1 MAVDREALVRS
12 AEKYVQRGK
21 IDAAIKEYRKV
32 LAEYP
37 SDVNTLNRVGDL
49 YARLE
54 KFDEAVKF
62 FTQIAEQYTRD
73 GFFVK
78 AIAIYKKIIKLDP
91 TSLAVY
97 ERLAELYWR
106 QGLINEART
115 QYQVLADYYT
125 RHANATSAITIY
137 QKMAEVEPENPS
149 YRLKLA
155 ELFQSQRL
163 FEKSLREYRALA
175 DLLLVAGQV
184 DEAVQVYSKA
194 FELVGESLD
203 YVRQAVAGL
212 NESGHT
218 AAANKLLA
226 RAVELNPKASVL
238 AQQIGLR
245 TSEPTPA
252 AAAPATA
259 TPATMPLAEAESYE
273 LQPEAPYGDAL
284 FGPEPTSASDSSY
297 GDGNYGD
304 SAYSGSSYS
313 AEPSFSSDS
322 SFGGGFGA
330 AQSFDT
336 GGGFDS
342 PSFSS
347 PSSFD
352 SPSFDQPAY
361 GSYASNLSFGG
372 FDHEEPPAK
381 RSGPD
386 AGFSQEALPL
396 DDEFSFDLESDEEP
410 ESLVKPPE
418 DLRDARGDG
427 FGAGRAGEDAEVD
440 VGEFAFEID
449 LEGDEEPLPYS
460 EAPAY
465 AAPAATPASP
475 AAAPAAQPRLG
486 EALPSVEIEWAL
498 DPMADLDLALP
509 PPDDEPVIATDLRTM
524 ARAQPALQATEDH
537 FEIDIDL
544 EETAAVAPALLSAP
558 PPSPAPPPAAA
569 LPAVAQQPFSLGLDD
584 DEEEEPVY
592 AIDLEA
598 TATGFAEVELE
609 VELDVDLEDS
619 SATLMTTLPPIA
631 AAAPPAEAPP
641 APISRVATQPRP
653 AIPPPPPEPEAEDE
667 EDDLATVRREEDLLA
682 EARVFA
688 KYGLKEKALDRV
700 RDLLKASP
708 SHLEGRILLT
718 RFDLEAG
725 RHEDARRGANEA
737 SRLAYESGDV
747 ARWVELKNDL
757 SAAGFGIENDQV
769 GFLPGEA
776 RPHAKPAAK
785 GGEDRIAQLLEDL
798 SLESFDSAPAR
809 EREERQSYQSLL
821 EESPP
826 PAAVAPPAA
835 PADLP
840 VKTSLASL
848 VDELGLDDDDE
859 EVATPV
865 RRPVPHAPAAPRTRD
880 PLDETG
886 MSWLDDVAPAPEKK
900 AAKAPASSETI
911 FDEEDDFFDLAA
923 ELEAELDMVD
933 INDSMITS
941 LQPQEQ
947 SLEEIIEGFK
957 QGVAEHLSA
966 EDYDTHFNLGIA
978 YREMGLLDEAIGEFQ
993 LSSKDSRYLVESSSM
1008 LGICFMEKGLPEL
1021 AVRWY
1026 RKGLESPQISEDVT
1040 LGLLYDMG
1048 IAYMSLADYDAAY
1061 KTFVEIYGMN
1071 SNFRDVS
1078 AKLQELAP
1086 LRQLQ

>member
-32 LAEYP
+32 LAEFP
-37 SDVNTLNRVGDL
+37 TDANTLNRVGDL

-125 RHANATSAITIY
+125 RHSNATSAITIY

-155 ELFQSQRL
+155 ELYQSQRL

-175 DLLLVAGQV
+175 DLLLVAGQI
-184 DEAVQVYSKA
+184 DETVQVYSKA
-194 FELVGESLD
+194 FELTGEGLD
-203 YVRQAVAGL
+203 YVREAVAGL
-212 NESGHT
+212 KEAGHT
-218 AAANKLLA
+218 AAATRLLA
-226 RAVELNPKASVL
+226 RATELNPKAAAL

-245 TSEPTPA
+245 TAEPEPPPPEPSYTPPEPVYDAGGSGAYQAPAFDEAPAFDA
-252 AAAPATA
+252 AFGAQAYPATGSPSFDSPLEAAP
-259 TPATMPLAEAESYE
+259 SF
-273 LQPEAPYGDAL
+273 DAV
-284 FGPEPTSASDSSY
+284 
-297 GDGNYGD
+297 
-304 SAYSGSSYS
+304 
-313 AEPSFSSDS
+313 
-322 SFGGGFGA
+322 GFGA
-330 AQSFDT
+330 GNNYEAA
-336 GGGFDS
+336 
-342 PSFSS
+342 
-347 PSSFD
+347 SFD
-352 SPSFDQPAY
+352 SPSFESPAAYSGY
-361 GSYASNLSFGG
+361 GATSFGG
-372 FDHEEPPAK
+372 FDEEKPPAPLPSPG
-381 RSGPD
+381 RPE
-386 AGFSQEALPL
+386 AGYSQQEAVSL
-396 DDEFSFDLESDEEP
+396 DDEFSFDLESDDEP
-410 ESLVKPPE
+410 ESLVRPPA
-418 DLRDARGDG
+418 DVLTDVRTTARDGYGKNDAFADN
-427 FGAGRAGEDAEVD
+427 RAGEDAEVD

-449 LEGDEEPLPYS
+449 LDGDGGMAADASPYS
-460 EAPAY
+460 SPAY
-465 AAPAATPASP
+465 PTQFGDNKAKAPTI
-475 AAAPAAQPRLG
+475 AP
-486 EALPSVEIEWAL
+486 VEIEWSM

-509 PPDDEPVIATDLRTM
+509 PPDDEPVMATDLRGNLRQDET
-524 ARAQPALQATEDH
+524 
-537 FEIDIDL
+537 FEIEVDL
-544 EETAAVAPALLSAP
+544 DATAPVLSSPAYGAPAAP
-558 PPSPAPPPAAA
+558 VPAAA
-569 LPAVAQQPFSLGLDD
+569 PSAPSITAQPFSLNLDDD
-584 DEEEEPVY
+584 DEEDEGVY
-592 AIDLEA
+592 SIDLEA
-598 TATGFAEVELE
+598 TAAGFGEVELE
-609 VELDVDLEDS
+609 VELEDT
-619 SATLMTTLPPIA
+619 AAVAPA
-631 AAAPPAEAPP
+631 AAAPTPAAAPP
-641 APISRVATQPRP
+641 RVATAVRP
-653 AIPPPPPEPEAEDE
+653 ALAPLTPEPTLEEDE
-667 EDDLATVRREEDLLA
+667 DEDDLAAVRREEDLLA

-700 RDLLKASP
+700 RDLLQASP
-708 SHLEGRILLT
+708 AHLEGLTLLT

-725 RHEDARRGANEA
+725 RHADARGNANEIA
-737 SRLAYESGDV
+737 RLTREGADP
-747 ARWVELKNDL
+747 ARWSELKTEL
-757 SAAGFGIENDQV
+757 QAAGFGVENDRV
-769 GFLPGEA
+769 SFLPGEA
-776 RPHAKPAAK
+776 RPLPAKAPAK
-785 GGEDRIAQLLEDL
+785 SGDDRIAQLLEDL
-798 SLESFDSAPAR
+798 SLESFDSAPSR
-809 EREERQSYQSLL
+809 EREERHSYQSLL
-821 EESPP
+821 QDTPP
-826 PAAVAPPAA
+826 EPPKAPAA
-835 PADLP
+835 PPPPPEPA
-840 VKTSLASL
+840 KTSLASL

-859 EVATPV
+859 ELAAPV
-865 RRPVPHAPAAPRTRD
+865 RRPVPHAPAAPRTPD

-900 AAKAPASSETI
+900 ETKAPASTETI

-933 INDSMITS
+933 INNSMITS

-1026 RKGLESPQISEDVT
+1026 RKGLESPKISEEVT

-1048 IAYMSLADYDAAY
+1048 IAYMSLGDYDAAY

-1078 AKLQELAP
+1078 IKLQELAP
-1086 LRQLQ
+1086 LRQP

>member
-37 SDVNTLNRVGDL
+37 SDANTLNRVGDL

-62 FTQIAEQYTRD
+62 FTQIAEQYTKD

-125 RHANATSAITIY
+125 RHSNATSAITIY

-155 ELFQSQRL
+155 ELYQSQRL

-184 DEAVQVYSKA
+184 DETVQVYSKA

-203 YVRQAVAGL
+203 FVREAVAGL
-212 NESGHT
+212 HEAGH
-218 AAANKLLA
+218 AAAASRLLA
-226 RAVELNPKASVL
+226 RATELNPKAVAL
-238 AQQIGLR
+238 GQQIGLR
-245 TSEPTPA
+245 PPGQPEPPA
-252 AAAPATA
+252 PVRQPEPEPEPEPFEEPAYGGA
-259 TPATMPLAEAESYE
+259 SFAES
-273 LQPEAPYGDAL
+273 A
-284 FGPEPTSASDSSY
+284 FGESA
-297 GDGNYGD
+297 G
-304 SAYSGSSYS
+304 
-313 AEPSFSSDS
+313 
-322 SFGGGFGA
+322 
-330 AQSFDT
+330 
-336 GGGFDS
+336 
-342 PSFSS
+342 
-347 PSSFD
+347 SSFD
-352 SPSFDQPAY
+352 AGPSFGSGPSFEVEPTFGGSPSFDSSPGFGSPSSYSGY
-361 GSYASNLSFGG
+361 GGGGSFGG
-372 FDHEEPPAK
+372 FDEPVAPAK
-381 RSGPD
+381 RPGESTG
-386 AGFSQEALPL
+386 GLKQEAIPL
-396 DDEFSFDLESDEEP
+396 DEEFSFDLESDEEP
-410 ESLVKPPE
+410 ESLVKPPADIHLTGGRE
-418 DLRDARGDG
+418 AIRPATRGPATG
-427 FGAGRAGEDAEVD
+427 GPASGRAGEDAEVD

-449 LEGDEEPLPYS
+449 LDAESEPLPY
-460 EAPAY
+460 
-465 AAPAATPASP
+465 ASSP
-475 AAAPAAQPRLG
+475 GRLG
-486 EALPSVEIEWAL
+486 AAGAGAAGTGSPGSAVEIEWG

-509 PPDDEPVIATDLRTM
+509 PPDDEPVVATDLRKM
-524 ARAQPALQATEDH
+524 ARTPPPAPPAEDGY
-537 FEIDIDL
+537 FEFDVDL
-544 EETAAVAPALLSAP
+544 EETAAVAQ
-558 PPSPAPPPAAA
+558 PAPPA
-569 LPAVAQQPFSLGLDD
+569 PAVSPPDRPTQQPFSLSLDD
-584 DEEEEPVY
+584 DEEEEAY
-592 AIDLEA
+592 SIDLEA
-598 TATGFAEVELE
+598 TAGVYGQPPAFDEPAALGQSSFE
-609 VELDVDLEDS
+609 VELDES
-619 SATLMTTLPPIA
+619 SATLMA
-631 AAAPPAEAPP
+631 VPPAASRPP
-641 APISRVATQPRP
+641 AAQTKVATQPRP
-653 AIPPPPPEPEAEDE
+653 AIPPLLPEPEAEAEDE

-682 EARVFA
+682 EARVFS
-688 KYGLKEKALDRV
+688 KYGLKEKALDRLK
-700 RDLLKASP
+700 DLLRASP
-708 SHLEGRILLT
+708 AHLEGLTMLT
-718 RFDLEAG
+718 RFDLDAG
-725 RHEDARRGANEA
+725 RYEEVRKGANE
-737 SRLAYESGDV
+737 V
-747 ARWVELKNDL
+747 ARLSKAAGLPEGEAARWIELKSDL
-757 SAAGFGIENDQV
+757 AAAGFGLEGDKV
-769 GFLPGEA
+769 TFLPGEA
-776 RPHAKPAAK
+776 RPVPSRPAVKA
-785 GGEDRIAQLLEDL
+785 GDDRIAQLLEDL

-809 EREERQSYQSLL
+809 ERDERQSYQSLL
-821 EESPP
+821 QEAAPEPP
-826 PAAVAPPAA
+826 APPAA
-835 PADLP
+835 APP
-840 VKTSLASL
+840 PEGIVKTSLASL
-848 VDELGLDDDDE
+848 VDELGLDDLDE
-859 EVATPV
+859 EEVPAPQIK
-865 RRPVPHAPAAPRTRD
+865 RPVPHAPAAPRTPD

-886 MSWLDDVAPAPEKK
+886 MSWLDDVAPAPEVK
-900 AAKAPASSETI
+900 AAKAPSSSETI

-923 ELEAELDMVD
+923 ELEAELDAVD
-933 INDSMITS
+933 INDSLITS

-993 LSSKDSRYLVESSSM
+993 LSSKDPRYLVESSSM

-1071 SNFRDVS
+1071 SNFRDTS
-1078 AKLQELAP
+1078 GKLQELAP
-1086 LRQLQ
+1086 LRQP